1 MWKKCLCHFVICQC
15 KKNALQENLEDDE
28 KKISAMVDYLFSN
41 QLSRRKSCLYF
52 RIRSFDVSRDRG
64 LTQQKLPAMV
74 LCLGE
79 PLGSFCD
86 VGCCCSSFIF
96 VLHLLLFFIHCYF
109 YISKLLCHATGTPP
123 WLLRPVKAST
133 SSELYPDYFWL
144 PFLFHL
150 PRALRF
156 WVGIF
161 YPQAFFTLRS
171 FPTFLAQPAFIK
183 ASLGASSSSLKFA
196 GLHTDP
202 RNTDPAH
209 LFVWFTVIHNLHIQN
224 DSFLNSTK
232 Y

>member
-1 MWKKCLCHFVICQC
+1 MLTLDSKT
-15 KKNALQENLEDDE
+15 
-28 KKISAMVDYLFSN
+28 
-41 QLSRRKSCLYF
+41 LSHGS
-52 RIRSFDVSRDRG
+52 
-64 LTQQKLPAMV
+64 
-74 LCLGE
+74 CLGE
-79 PLGSFCD
+79 PLGGFWD
-86 VGCCCSSFIF
+86 VGCHFVVVSYFIF
-96 VLHLLLFFIHCYF
+96 DLHFVVVLHFVSRLIYRVT
-109 YISKLLCHATGTPP
+109 STPP

-209 LFVWFTVIHNLHIQN
+209 LFVWFTVIHNLLYI
-224 DSFLNSTK
+224 LNLYLYMSILQK
-232 Y
+232 FYLWWKLW

>member
-1 MWKKCLCHFVICQC
+1 MLLAWQ
-15 KKNALQENLEDDE
+15 NLRRF
-28 KKISAMVDYLFSN
+28 LF
-41 QLSRRKSCLYF
+41 
-52 RIRSFDVSRDRG
+52 I
-64 LTQQKLPAMV
+64 
-74 LCLGE
+74 
-79 PLGSFCD
+79 
-86 VGCCCSSFIF
+86 
-96 VLHLLLFFIHCYF
+96 LLLFFMYLHLSMFFILLVLYLHL
-109 YISKLLCHATGTPP
+109 ISRLLCHVTGTPP
-123 WLLRPVKAST
+123 WLLRPVKVST

-183 ASLGASSSSLKFA
+183 ASLGAGSYSLKFA

-209 LFVWFTVIHNLHIQN
+209 LFVWFTVIHNLLYI
-224 DSFLNSTK
+224 LNLYLYMSILQK
-232 Y
+232 FYLW